1 MNDIDVSTIACA
13 ANVNGGNKSDFSRIR
28 TIDGLDVR
36 GKRVLLRVDFNVPVQ
51 DGTVTDTTRIAR
63 VLPTIRQLSIGGA
76 KIVVL
81 THLGRPKGR
90 PSPETSLAPVAAKVA
105 ELLGSVPVHFVK
117 DCVGEEAKR
126 GVAALKPGEVA
137 VLENLRYHEGE
148 EKNDMG
154 FARAL
159 AELGDLYVDDAFS
172 SSHRA
177 HASVEGITH
186 LLPAYAG
193 LLMMAE
199 ITALDRALEHP
210 ARPVMAIAGG
220 AKVST
225 KIQVLTNLTER
236 MDALVLAGG
245 MASTFLYAQGVEIGR
260 SLCQPDAVPVVKEI
274 MERARQHNCEIVLP
288 QDFVVAKELKSE
300 ADWRIYDVG
309 NIPQD
314 QMILDIG
321 PKSVADLKRR
331 FGTIKTLVWNGPV
344 GAFEF
349 APFGNG
355 TYELM
360 REAAR
365 LVREGRLVAIAG
377 GGDTV
382 AALNAAGVGQ
392 DFTYVSTAGGA
403 FLEWLE
409 GKTLPAVAA
418 LAETGLKGSGL

>member
-1 MNDIDVSTIACA
+1 
-13 ANVNGGNKSDFSRIR
+13 
-28 TIDGLDVR
+28 
-36 GKRVLLRVDFNVPVQ
+36 
-51 DGTVTDTTRIAR
+51 
-63 VLPTIRQLSIGGA
+63 
-76 KIVVL
+76 
-81 THLGRPKGR
+81 
-90 PSPETSLAPVAAKVA
+90 
-105 ELLGSVPVHFVK
+105 
-117 DCVGEEAKR
+117 VGEEATR
-126 GVAALKPGEVA
+126 GVDALKPGEVA
-137 VLENLRYHEGE
+137 LLENLRYHEGE
-148 EKNDMG
+148 EKNDMA
-154 FARAL
+154 FARRL

-177 HASVEGITH
+177 HASVEAVTH

-199 ITALDRALEHP
+199 IRALDRALEHP
-210 ARPVMAIAGG
+210 ERPVMAIAGG

-225 KIQVLTNLTER
+225 KIQVLTNMTAR

-245 MASTFLYAQGVEIGR
+245 MASTFLYAQGVEIGK

-274 MERARQHNCEIVLP
+274 MARAKENNCEIVLP
-288 QDFVVAKELKSE
+288 HDFVVASELKTG
-300 ADWRIYDVG
+300 ADWQVCDVG

-314 QMILDIG
+314 QMILDMG

-331 FGTIKTLVWNGPV
+331 FGAIKTLVWNGPV

-349 APFGNG
+349 APFGDG
-355 TYELM
+355 TFELM
-360 REAAR
+360 RAAAR
-365 LVREGRLVAIAG
+365 LVRDGKLVAIAG

-382 AALNAAGVGQ
+382 AALNAAGVSQ

-418 LAETGLKGSGL
+418 LAENRA

>member
-1 MNDIDVSTIACA
+1 MNDIATSNIARA
-13 ANVNGGNKSDFSRIR
+13 AKMNGGGGKPDFSRVR
-28 TIDGLDVR
+28 TVDGLDVK
-36 GKRVLLRVDFNVPVQ
+36 GKRVLVRVDFNVPMQ
-51 DGTVTDTTRIAR
+51 DGEVTDTTRIIR
-63 VLPTIRQLSIGGA
+63 VLPTVKQLANGGA
-76 KIVVL
+76 KVIVL
-81 THLGRPKGR
+81 SHLGRPKGQR
-90 PSPETSLAPVAAKVA
+90 SPETSLAPVAAKVA
-105 ELLGSVPVHFVK
+105 ELMGGTKVHFIK

-126 GVAALKPGEVA
+126 GVDALKPGEVA
-137 VLENLRYHEGE
+137 VLENLRYHAGE
-148 EKNDMG
+148 EENDAG
-154 FARAL
+154 FAKQL

-199 ITALDRALEHP
+199 IRALDRALEHP

-225 KIQVLTNLTER
+225 KIQVLTNLTAR
-236 MDALVLAGG
+236 MDHLVLAGG
-245 MASTFLYAQGVEIGR
+245 MASTFLYAQGVEIGN

-274 MERARQHNCEIVLP
+274 MARAKQHGCEIVLP
-288 QDFVVAKELKSE
+288 HDFVVAKELKAGAE
-300 ADWRIYDVG
+300 WHVCDAG
-309 NIPQD
+309 KIPQD
-314 QMILDIG
+314 QMILDMG

-331 FGTIKTLVWNGPV
+331 FAEMKTLVWNGPV

-349 APFGNG
+349 EPFGKG
-355 TYELM
+355 TFELM
-360 REAAR
+360 QAAAR
-365 LVREGRLVAIAG
+365 LVRDGKLVAIAG

-382 AALNAAGVGQ
+382 AALNIAGVGE

-418 LAETGLKGSGL
+418 LAENRA

>member
-1 MNDIDVSTIACA
+1 MNDIATSNIARA
-13 ANVNGGNKSDFSRIR
+13 AKKNGGGGKPDFSRVR
-28 TIDGLDVR
+28 TVDGLDVK
-36 GKRVLLRVDFNVPVQ
+36 GKRVLVRVDFNVPMQ
-51 DGTVTDTTRIAR
+51 DGEVTDTTRITR
-63 VLPTIRQLSIGGA
+63 VLPTVKQLANGGA
-76 KIVVL
+76 KVIVL
-81 THLGRPKGR
+81 SHLGRPKGQR
-90 PSPETSLAPVAAKVA
+90 GPETSLAPVAAKVA
-105 ELLGSVPVHFVK
+105 ELMGGTKVHFIK

-126 GVAALKPGEVA
+126 GVDALKPGEVA
-137 VLENLRYHEGE
+137 VLENLRYHAGE
-148 EKNDMG
+148 EENDAG
-154 FARAL
+154 FAKQL

-199 ITALDRALEHP
+199 IRALDRALEHP

-225 KIQVLTNLTER
+225 KIQVLTNLTAR
-236 MDALVLAGG
+236 MDHLVLAGG
-245 MASTFLYAQGVEIGR
+245 MASTFLYAQGVEIGN

-274 MERARQHNCEIVLP
+274 MARAKQHGCEIVLP
-288 QDFVVAKELKSE
+288 HDFVVAKELKAGAE
-300 ADWRIYDVG
+300 WQVCDAG
-309 NIPQD
+309 KIPQD
-314 QMILDIG
+314 QMILDMG

-331 FGTIKTLVWNGPV
+331 FAEMKTLVWNGPV

-349 APFGNG
+349 EPFGKG
-355 TYELM
+355 TFELM
-360 REAAR
+360 QAAAR
-365 LVREGRLVAIAG
+365 LVRDGKLVAIAG

-382 AALNAAGVGQ
+382 AALNIAGVGE

-418 LAETGLKGSGL
+418 LAENRA

>member
-1 MNDIDVSTIACA
+1 MNDIDVSTFVRA
-13 ANVNGGNKSDFSRIR
+13 ANANGGGKPDFSRIR
-28 TIDGLDVR
+28 TIDGLDVK
-36 GKRVLLRVDFNVPVQ
+36 GKRVLVRVDFNVPMQ
-51 DGTVTDTTRIAR
+51 DGEVTDATRITR
-63 VLPTIRQLSIGGA
+63 VLPTIKQLINGGA
-76 KIVVL
+76 KLIVL
-81 THLGRPKGR
+81 SHLGRPKGQR
-90 PSPETSLAPVAAKVA
+90 SSETSLAPVAAKVA
-105 ELLGSVPVHFVK
+105 ELMGGTPVHFVK
-117 DCVGEEAKR
+117 DCVGEEAER
-126 GVAALKPGEVA
+126 AVAALKPGEVA
-137 VLENLRYHEGE
+137 VLENLRYHSGE

-154 FARAL
+154 FAREL
-159 AELGDLYVDDAFS
+159 AAFGDVYVDDAFS

-177 HASVEGITH
+177 HASVEAITH
-186 LLPAYAG
+186 LLPSYAG

-199 ITALDRALEHP
+199 IRALDRALEHP

-220 AKVST
+220 AKVSS

-236 MDALVLAGG
+236 MDQLVLAGG
-245 MASTFLYAQGVEIGR
+245 MASTFLYAQGVEIGK
-260 SLCQPDAVPVVKEI
+260 SLCQPDAVPVVNEI
-274 MERARQHNCEIVLP
+274 MARAKEHNCEIVLP
-288 QDFVVAKELKSE
+288 QDFVVARELKAGAVWQVCE
-300 ADWRIYDVG
+300 AE

-321 PKSVADLKRR
+321 PKSVVDLKRR
-331 FGTIKTLVWNGPV
+331 FAEMKTLVWNGPV

-349 APFGNG
+349 EPFGNG

-365 LVREGRLVAIAG
+365 LVRDGRLVAIAG

-382 AALNAAGVGQ
+382 AALNDAGVGKG

-418 LAETGLKGSGL
+418 LAESRA

>member
-1 MNDIDVSTIACA
+1 MNDIATSNIARA
-13 ANVNGGNKSDFSRIR
+13 AKMNGGGGKPDFSRVR
-28 TIDGLDVR
+28 TVDGLDVK
-36 GKRVLLRVDFNVPVQ
+36 GKRVLVRVDFNVPMQ
-51 DGTVTDTTRIAR
+51 DGEVTDTTRITR
-63 VLPTIRQLSIGGA
+63 VLPTVKQLANGGA
-76 KIVVL
+76 KVIVL
-81 THLGRPKGR
+81 SHLGRPKGQR
-90 PSPETSLAPVAAKVA
+90 GPETSLAPVAAKVA
-105 ELLGSVPVHFVK
+105 ELMGGTKVHFIK

-126 GVAALKPGEVA
+126 GVDALKPGEVA
-137 VLENLRYHEGE
+137 VLENLRYHAGE
-148 EKNDMG
+148 EENDAG
-154 FARAL
+154 FAKQL

-199 ITALDRALEHP
+199 IRALDRALEHP

-225 KIQVLTNLTER
+225 KIQVLTNLTAR
-236 MDALVLAGG
+236 MDHLVLAGG
-245 MASTFLYAQGVEIGR
+245 MASTFLYAQGVEIGN

-274 MERARQHNCEIVLP
+274 MARAKQHGCEIVLP
-288 QDFVVAKELKSE
+288 HDFVVAKELKAGAE
-300 ADWRIYDVG
+300 WQVCDAG
-309 NIPQD
+309 KIPQD
-314 QMILDIG
+314 QMILDMG

-331 FGTIKTLVWNGPV
+331 FAEMKTLVWNGPV

-349 APFGNG
+349 EPFGNG
-355 TYELM
+355 TFELM

-365 LVREGRLVAIAG
+365 LVRDGKLVAIAG

-382 AALNAAGVGQ
+382 AALNIAGVGE

-418 LAETGLKGSGL
+418 LAENRA

>member
-1 MNDIDVSTIACA
+1 MNDIATSNIARA
-13 ANVNGGNKSDFSRIR
+13 ANMNGGGKPDFSRIR
-28 TIDGLDVR
+28 TIDGLDVK
-36 GKRVLLRVDFNVPVQ
+36 GKRVLVRVDFNVPMQ
-51 DGTVTDTTRIAR
+51 DGEVTDTTRITR
-63 VLPTIRQLSIGGA
+63 VLPTIKQLVSGGA
-76 KIVVL
+76 KVIVL
-81 THLGRPKGR
+81 SHLGRPKGQR
-90 PSPETSLAPVAAKVA
+90 SPDTSLAPVAAKVA
-105 ELLGSVPVHFVK
+105 ELMGGTPVHFVK
-117 DCVGEEAKR
+117 DCVGGEAKR
-126 GVAALKPGEVA
+126 AVDALKPGEVA
-137 VLENLRYHEGE
+137 VLENLRYYTGE
-148 EKNDMG
+148 EKNDME
-154 FARAL
+154 FAKEL
-159 AELGDLYVDDAFS
+159 AALGDIYIDDAFS

-186 LLPAYAG
+186 LLPSYAG

-199 ITALDRALEHP
+199 INALDRALEHP

-225 KIQVLTNLTER
+225 KIQVLTNLTAR
-236 MDALVLAGG
+236 MDQLVLAGG
-245 MASTFLYAQGVEIGR
+245 MASTFLYAQGVEIGK

-274 MERARQHNCEIVLP
+274 MARAKQHGCELVLP
-288 QDFVVAKELKSE
+288 HDFVVAKELKAGAE
-300 ADWRIYDVG
+300 WHVCDAG

-314 QMILDIG
+314 EMILDIG

-331 FGTIKTLVWNGPV
+331 FAEMKTLVWNGPV

-349 APFGNG
+349 EPFGNG

-365 LVREGRLVAIAG
+365 LVKDGKLVAIAG

-382 AALNAAGVGQ
+382 AALNNAGVGQ

-418 LAETGLKGSGL
+418 LAENRA

>member
-1 MNDIDVSTIACA
+1 MNDIATSNIARA
-13 ANVNGGNKSDFSRIR
+13 AKMNGGGGKPDFSRVR
-28 TIDGLDVR
+28 TVDGLDVK
-36 GKRVLLRVDFNVPVQ
+36 GKRVLVRVDFNVPMQ
-51 DGTVTDTTRIAR
+51 DGEVTDTTRITR
-63 VLPTIRQLSIGGA
+63 VLPTVKQLANGGA
-76 KIVVL
+76 KVIVL
-81 THLGRPKGR
+81 SHLGRPKGQR
-90 PSPETSLAPVAAKVA
+90 SPETSLAPVAAKVA
-105 ELLGSVPVHFVK
+105 ELMGGTKVHFIK

-126 GVAALKPGEVA
+126 GVDALKPGEVA
-137 VLENLRYHEGE
+137 VLENLRYHAGE
-148 EKNDMG
+148 EENDAG
-154 FARAL
+154 FAKQL

-199 ITALDRALEHP
+199 IRALDRALEHP

-225 KIQVLTNLTER
+225 KIQVLTNLTAR
-236 MDALVLAGG
+236 MDHLVLAGG
-245 MASTFLYAQGVEIGR
+245 MASTFLYAQGVEIGN

-274 MERARQHNCEIVLP
+274 MARAKQHGCEIVLP
-288 QDFVVAKELKSE
+288 HDFVVAKELKAGAE
-300 ADWRIYDVG
+300 WQVCDAG
-309 NIPQD
+309 KIPQD
-314 QMILDIG
+314 QMILDMG

-331 FGTIKTLVWNGPV
+331 FAEMKTLVWNGPV

-349 APFGNG
+349 EPFGNG
-355 TYELM
+355 TFELM

-365 LVREGRLVAIAG
+365 LVRDGKLVAIAG

-382 AALNAAGVGQ
+382 AALNIAGVGE

-418 LAETGLKGSGL
+418 LAENRA

>member
-1 MNDIDVSTIACA
+1 MNDIATSNIARA
-13 ANVNGGNKSDFSRIR
+13 AKMNGGGGKPDFSRVR
-28 TIDGLDVR
+28 TVDGLDVK
-36 GKRVLLRVDFNVPVQ
+36 GKRVLVRVDFNVPMQ
-51 DGTVTDTTRIAR
+51 DGEVTDTTRITR
-63 VLPTIRQLSIGGA
+63 VLPTVKQLANGGA
-76 KIVVL
+76 KVIVL
-81 THLGRPKGR
+81 SHLGRPKGQR
-90 PSPETSLAPVAAKVA
+90 SLETSLAPVAAKVA
-105 ELLGSVPVHFVK
+105 ELMGGTKVHFIK

-126 GVAALKPGEVA
+126 GVDALKPGEVA
-137 VLENLRYHEGE
+137 VLENLRYHAGE
-148 EKNDMG
+148 EENDAG
-154 FARAL
+154 FAKQL

-199 ITALDRALEHP
+199 IRALDRALEHP

-225 KIQVLTNLTER
+225 KIQVLTNLTAR
-236 MDALVLAGG
+236 MDHLVLAGG
-245 MASTFLYAQGVEIGR
+245 MASTFLYAQGVEIGN

-274 MERARQHNCEIVLP
+274 MARAKQHGCEIVLP
-288 QDFVVAKELKSE
+288 HDFVVAKELKAGAE
-300 ADWRIYDVG
+300 WQVCDAG
-309 NIPQD
+309 KIPQD
-314 QMILDIG
+314 QMILDMG

-331 FGTIKTLVWNGPV
+331 FAEMKTLVWNGPV

-349 APFGNG
+349 EPFGKG
-355 TYELM
+355 TFELM
-360 REAAR
+360 QAAAR
-365 LVREGRLVAIAG
+365 LVRDGKLVAIAG

-382 AALNAAGVGQ
+382 AALNIAGVGE

-418 LAETGLKGSGL
+418 LAENRA

>member
-1 MNDIDVSTIACA
+1 MLV
-13 ANVNGGNKSDFSRIR
+13 
-28 TIDGLDVR
+28 
-36 GKRVLLRVDFNVPVQ
+36 RVDFNVPMQ
-51 DGTVTDTTRIAR
+51 DGEVTDTTRITR
-63 VLPTIRQLSIGGA
+63 VLPTVKQLANGGA
-76 KIVVL
+76 KVIVL
-81 THLGRPKGR
+81 SHLGRPKGQR
-90 PSPETSLAPVAAKVA
+90 SPETSLAPVAAKVA
-105 ELLGSVPVHFVK
+105 ELMGGTKVHFIK

-126 GVAALKPGEVA
+126 GVDALKPGEVA
-137 VLENLRYHEGE
+137 VLENLRYHAGE
-148 EKNDMG
+148 EENDAG
-154 FARAL
+154 FAKQL

-199 ITALDRALEHP
+199 IRALDRALEHP

-225 KIQVLTNLTER
+225 KIQVLTNLTAR
-236 MDALVLAGG
+236 MDHLVLAGG
-245 MASTFLYAQGVEIGR
+245 MASTFLYAQGVEIGN

-274 MERARQHNCEIVLP
+274 MARAKQHGCEIVLP
-288 QDFVVAKELKSE
+288 HDFVVAKELKAGAE
-300 ADWRIYDVG
+300 WQVCDAG
-309 NIPQD
+309 KIPQD
-314 QMILDIG
+314 QMILDMG

-331 FGTIKTLVWNGPV
+331 FAEMKTLVWNGPV

-349 APFGNG
+349 EPFGKG
-355 TYELM
+355 TFELM
-360 REAAR
+360 QAAAR
-365 LVREGRLVAIAG
+365 LVRDGKLVAIAG

-382 AALNAAGVGQ
+382 AALNIAGVGE

-418 LAETGLKGSGL
+418 LAENRA

>member
-1 MNDIDVSTIACA
+1 MNDIATSNIARA
-13 ANVNGGNKSDFSRIR
+13 AKKNGGGGKPDFSRVR
-28 TIDGLDVR
+28 TVDGLDVK
-36 GKRVLLRVDFNVPVQ
+36 GKRVLVRVDFNVPMQ
-51 DGTVTDTTRIAR
+51 DGEVTDTTRITR
-63 VLPTIRQLSIGGA
+63 VLPTVKQLANGGA
-76 KIVVL
+76 KVIVL
-81 THLGRPKGR
+81 SHLGRPKGQR
-90 PSPETSLAPVAAKVA
+90 SPETSLAPVAAKVA
-105 ELLGSVPVHFVK
+105 ELMGGTKVHFIK

-126 GVAALKPGEVA
+126 GVDALKPGEVA
-137 VLENLRYHEGE
+137 VLENLRYHAGE
-148 EKNDMG
+148 EENDAG
-154 FARAL
+154 FAKQL

-199 ITALDRALEHP
+199 IRALDRALEHP

-225 KIQVLTNLTER
+225 KIQVLTNLTAR
-236 MDALVLAGG
+236 MDHLVLAGG
-245 MASTFLYAQGVEIGR
+245 MASTFLYAQGVEIGN

-274 MERARQHNCEIVLP
+274 MARAKQHGCEIVLP
-288 QDFVVAKELKSE
+288 HDFVVAKELKAGAE
-300 ADWRIYDVG
+300 WHVCDAG
-309 NIPQD
+309 KIPQD
-314 QMILDIG
+314 QMILDMG

-331 FGTIKTLVWNGPV
+331 FAEMKTLVWNGPV

-349 APFGNG
+349 EPFGKG
-355 TYELM
+355 TFELM
-360 REAAR
+360 QAAAR
-365 LVREGRLVAIAG
+365 LVRDGKLVAIAG

-382 AALNAAGVGQ
+382 AALNIAGVGE

-418 LAETGLKGSGL
+418 LAENRA

>member
-1 MNDIDVSTIACA
+1 MNDIATSNIARA
-13 ANVNGGNKSDFSRIR
+13 ANMNGGGKPDFSRIR
-28 TIDGLDVR
+28 TVDGLDVK
-36 GKRVLLRVDFNVPVQ
+36 GKRVLVRVDFNVPMQ
-51 DGTVTDTTRIAR
+51 DGEVTDTTRITR
-63 VLPTIRQLSIGGA
+63 VLPTVKQLANGGA
-76 KIVVL
+76 KVIVL
-81 THLGRPKGR
+81 SHLGRPKGQR
-90 PSPETSLAPVAAKVA
+90 SPDTSLAPVAAKVA
-105 ELLGSVPVHFVK
+105 ELMGGTKVHFIK
-117 DCVGEEAKR
+117 DCVGDEARR
-126 GVAALKPGEVA
+126 GVDALKPGEVA
-137 VLENLRYHEGE
+137 VLENLRYHAGE
-148 EKNDMG
+148 EKNDVG
-154 FARAL
+154 FAKQL
-159 AELGDLYVDDAFS
+159 AEIGDLYVDDAFS

-199 ITALDRALEHP
+199 IRALDRALEHP

-225 KIQVLTNLTER
+225 KIQVLTNLTAR
-236 MDALVLAGG
+236 MDQLVLAGG
-245 MASTFLYAQGVEIGR
+245 MASTFLYAQGVEIGQ

-274 MERARQHNCEIVLP
+274 MARAKQNNCEIVLP
-288 QDFVVAKELKSE
+288 HDFVVAKELKAGTE
-300 ADWRIYDVG
+300 WQVYDAG

-314 QMILDIG
+314 QMILDMG

-331 FGTIKTLVWNGPV
+331 FGEMKTLVWNGPV

-349 APFGNG
+349 EPFGNG
-355 TYELM
+355 TFELM

-365 LVREGRLVAIAG
+365 LVRDGKLVAIAG

-382 AALNAAGVGQ
+382 AALNVAGVGE

-418 LAETGLKGSGL
+418 LAENRA

>member
-1 MNDIDVSTIACA
+1 MNDIATSNIARA
-13 ANVNGGNKSDFSRIR
+13 AKMNGGGGKPDFSRVR
-28 TIDGLDVR
+28 TVDGLDVK
-36 GKRVLLRVDFNVPVQ
+36 GKRVLVRVDFNVPMQ
-51 DGTVTDTTRIAR
+51 DGEVTDTTRITR
-63 VLPTIRQLSIGGA
+63 VLPTVKQLANGGA
-76 KIVVL
+76 KVIVL
-81 THLGRPKGR
+81 SHLGRPKGQR
-90 PSPETSLAPVAAKVA
+90 GPETSLAPVAAKDA
-105 ELLGSVPVHFVK
+105 ELMGGTKVHFIK

-126 GVAALKPGEVA
+126 GVDALKPGEVA
-137 VLENLRYHEGE
+137 VLENLRYHAGE
-148 EKNDMG
+148 EENDAG
-154 FARAL
+154 FAKQL

-199 ITALDRALEHP
+199 IRALDRALEHP

-225 KIQVLTNLTER
+225 KIQVLTNLTAR
-236 MDALVLAGG
+236 MDHLVLAGG
-245 MASTFLYAQGVEIGR
+245 MASTFLYAQGVEIGN

-274 MERARQHNCEIVLP
+274 MARAKQHGCEIVLP
-288 QDFVVAKELKSE
+288 HDFVVAKELKAGAE
-300 ADWRIYDVG
+300 WQVCDAG
-309 NIPQD
+309 KIPQD
-314 QMILDIG
+314 QMILDMG

-331 FGTIKTLVWNGPV
+331 FAEMKTLVWNGPV

-349 APFGNG
+349 EPFGKG
-355 TYELM
+355 TFELM
-360 REAAR
+360 QAAAR
-365 LVREGRLVAIAG
+365 LVRDGKLVAIAG

-382 AALNAAGVGQ
+382 AALNIAGVGE

-418 LAETGLKGSGL
+418 LAENRA